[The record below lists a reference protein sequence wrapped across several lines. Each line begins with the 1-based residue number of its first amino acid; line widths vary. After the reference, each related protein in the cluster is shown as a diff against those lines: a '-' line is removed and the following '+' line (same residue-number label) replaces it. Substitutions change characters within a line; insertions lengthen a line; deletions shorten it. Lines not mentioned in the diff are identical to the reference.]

1 MHTHGRNSLNMML
14 SIDNLEEEDMK
25 KTNYTNRPEAYI
37 EPKVKI
43 VDMSCEG
50 VLCVS
55 QLFMLESYEEGET
68 YSLDFS
74 LF

>member
-1 MHTHGRNSLNMML
+1 
-14 SIDNLEEEDMK
+14 MK
-25 KTNYTNRPEAYI
+25 KMNYSNRTEAYVQPSI
-37 EPKVKI
+37 RV

-55 QLFMLESYEEGET
+55 QLFMLESYGEGET
-68 YSLDFS
+68 YELDFS

>member
-1 MHTHGRNSLNMML
+1 MEG
-14 SIDNLEEEDMK
+14 EDMK
-25 KTNYTNRPEAYI
+25 KMNYSNHTAAYVQPSI
-37 EPKVKI
+37 KV
-43 VDMSCEG
+43 VEMSCEG

-68 YSLDFS
+68 YHLDFS